1 MTRRSSRTLIIPIGI
16 TLLYLTNVMS
26 GYIQWVN
33 IIALFG
39 ITGKSLQKDV
49 MAELR
54 KSCDYGVWDDMSQ
67 LVPLVVSDGLLV
79 STSG

>member
-1 MTRRSSRTLIIPIGI
+1 
-16 TLLYLTNVMS
+16 MS

-39 ITGKSLQKDV
+39 TSGKSLKKDV
-49 MAELR
+49 ITELK
-54 KSCDYGVWDDMSQ
+54 KSCDYLVWNDMSQ

-79 STSG
+79 STSS